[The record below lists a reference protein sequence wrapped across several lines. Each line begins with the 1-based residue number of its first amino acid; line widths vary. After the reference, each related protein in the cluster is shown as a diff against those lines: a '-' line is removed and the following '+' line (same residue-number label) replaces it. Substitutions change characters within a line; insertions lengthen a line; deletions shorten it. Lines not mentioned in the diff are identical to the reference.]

1 MKNEE
6 FWLSAVFFYA
16 EGFSLSLH
24 LFLSFFVFP
33 WDLLAMA
40 IPYSSSSF
48 FLCSFGFASSHGEVP
63 LALLLAMEKKHA
75 GMKQSKER
83 KAQRERDREDRDRDR
98 DRDSKI
104 PTPEILILLF
114 TRSFSIKYWTVLIV

>member
-6 FWLSAVFFYA
+6 FWLSAVCFYA
-16 EGFSLSLH
+16 KGLDSLSLH
-24 LFLSFFVFP
+24 LFLSFLVFP

-98 DRDSKI
+98 DSKI

>member
-83 KAQRERDREDRDRDR
+83 KAQRERERERF
-98 DRDSKI
+98 KN
-104 PTPEILILLF
+104 PPPQILILLF
-114 TRSFSIKYWTVLIV
+114 TYSFFIKYWTSLIV